1 MEITWASLWKILLML
16 VLVVCLYFIRDILL
30 VVFLGIVISAA
41 LDAPLSFFERRRIP
55 RIISLL
61 FIIITIIAIITILFY
76 TIIPVAAIQ
85 IKELFGNLNQIEES
99 LGGILG
105 VSHITQQLEFNINSL
120 TEAIFSGNLSVVNIF
135 PRIFE
140 NVILAI
146 VALFVSFYLA
156 LDRNGIEKFLKA
168 ILPLRHEDYAI
179 NVFRRARFKIG
190 KWLEAQIVLSIAIGL
205 ITFIGLKIIGV
216 PFSLVIGIITGIFEI
231 VPFVGPIIAGS
242 IAVLVSL
249 TQSFT
254 LGIYALLLFV
264 VIQQLESHVLTPL
277 IMKKATGIHPVLII
291 FALLAGGQ
299 IAGFTGIILAVPT
312 LVILQ
317 ELVEDYALRK
327 SRQPTL

>member
-179 NVFRRARFKIG
+179 NGFRRARFKIG

-216 PFSLVIGIITGIFEI
+216 PYSLVIGIITGIFEI

-264 VIQQLESHVLTPL
+264 AIQQLESHVLTPL